1 MKNGLSKLGGGI
13 FGAVKDKILG
23 HFVGRGGSQQN
34 DILTEW
40 YLLQRGKL
48 TQKNWMVLRVI
59 PSNLTYSKQDANKKQ
74 EIVSGKTFYDCD
86 EKLAFSKAEKN
97 TTKECLICGSK
108 CRTSCFLERC
118 CWRFFFFFFFFFYCG
133 GVNSKKWRMKK
144 PLIPWWNDCCSY
156 KYHHS
161 GAPRAIWLKRLEVK
175 LCSKYGLKLTNSS
188 WANYWNPFS
197 QSCWSWWHPI
207 LIHAW
212 MHYRKINFQTTTNSK
227 RIRTIIYFR

>member
-1 MKNGLSKLGGGI
+1 MEVFEVQFVSKRLKKLVVFWRMKNGLSKLGGGI

-23 HFVGRGGSQQN
+23 NFVGRGGSQQN

-48 TQKNWMVLRVI
+48 TQKNWMVLRVT

-118 CWRFFFFFFFFFYCG
+118 CWSFFFFFFFWNSG
-133 GVNSKKWRMKK
+133 GVN
-144 PLIPWWNDCCSY
+144 
-156 KYHHS
+156 
-161 GAPRAIWLKRLEVK
+161 
-175 LCSKYGLKLTNSS
+175 
-188 WANYWNPFS
+188 
-197 QSCWSWWHPI
+197 
-207 LIHAW
+207 
-212 MHYRKINFQTTTNSK
+212 
-227 RIRTIIYFR
+227 